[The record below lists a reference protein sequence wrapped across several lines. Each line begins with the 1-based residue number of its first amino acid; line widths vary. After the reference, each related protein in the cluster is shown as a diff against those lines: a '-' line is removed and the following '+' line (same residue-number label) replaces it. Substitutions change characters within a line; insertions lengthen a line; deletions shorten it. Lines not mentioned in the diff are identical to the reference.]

1 MNNIN
6 KKMSIDIIDNKF
18 LNYNIRSCIID
29 DVEMFLV
36 SDLLRQYNEIN
47 NTNKQFKYYLENKQ
61 TQELLKFYQN
71 NTDGRNSD
79 YQYEKFDIPNVIK
92 YIIFKN
98 NNFGGVN
105 KGYVVCEEL
114 LISCLMW
121 CDPIFATQIYSFIKN
136 LRNINNDRFTEIVKT
151 NKDNQK
157 QIELLQEQ
165 VKRLQNRYIV
175 NDDTQQW
182 TYVLK
187 IVKGND
193 GFYHINSNYS
203 KREYKDKEDIMNT
216 VYYVRNL
223 PNGYTFKYFIYE
235 HLLPI
240 IYKYNGEPIGN
251 QRSHFIIE
259 EELYNKDD
267 KHLDY
272 LIRNAIDQTI
282 TELCWKI

>member
-29 DVEMFLV
+29 DVKMFLI

-47 NTNKQFKYYLENKQ
+47 NTNKQFEYYLENKQ

-79 YQYEKFDIPNVIK
+79 YQYEKFDIPHVIK

-114 LISCLMW
+114 LIACLMW

-136 LRNINNDRFTEIVKT
+136 LRNINNDRFIEIVKT
-151 NKDNQK
+151 NQESEK

-175 NDDTQQW
+175 NDNTQQW

-193 GFYHINSNYS
+193 GFYHINFL
-203 KREYKDKEDIMNT
+203 
-216 VYYVRNL
+216 V
-223 PNGYTFKYFIYE
+223 F
-235 HLLPI
+235 
-240 IYKYNGEPIGN
+240 
-251 QRSHFIIE
+251 
-259 EELYNKDD
+259 
-267 KHLDY
+267 
-272 LIRNAIDQTI
+272 
-282 TELCWKI
+282 

>member
-71 NTDGRNSD
+71 NIDGRNSD
-79 YQYEKFDIPNVIK
+79 YQYEKFDIPHVIK

-114 LISCLMW
+114 LIACLMW

-136 LRNINNDRFTEIVKT
+136 LRKINNDRFTEIVKT
-151 NKDNQK
+151 NQESEK

-175 NDDTQQW
+175 NKNSQQW

-187 IVKGND
+187 IVKGSD
-193 GFYHINSNYS
+193 GFYDIYS
-203 KREYKDKEDIMNT
+203 TYTKSEYEKENIMNRE
-216 VYYVRNL
+216 YYVRNI

-240 IYKYNGEPIGN
+240 IEQYNGVYIGN
-251 QRSHFIIE
+251 HRSHFKIQE
-259 EELYNKDD
+259 DLYDENDE
-267 KHLDY
+267 HLDY

-282 TELCWKI
+282 NELCWKI